1 MTEDIKTIL
10 AACVGEDLAD
20 ALIEHRKKTVKKPL
34 TAYAAKLLVKEYEKT
49 ESPQEAAEMQ
59 ILHGWQGF
67 RSDWFTNARA
77 KLPHAGTDR
86 PPPFGTYTVS
96 PVARMSE
103 SREEYI
109 RREKER
115 EARSFR

>member
-1 MTEDIKTIL
+1 MTEDIRKVL
-10 AACVGEDLAD
+10 ADCVGDDLAD

-34 TAYAAKLLVKEYEKT
+34 TVYAAKLLVKEYEKT
-49 ESPQEAAEMQ
+49 GSPQEAAEMQ

-86 PPPFGTYTVS
+86 PPPFGSYTIS
-96 PVARMSE
+96 PVARQAE

-109 RREKER
+109 RRERER
-115 EARSFR
+115 SERSFR